1 MNNNCKLLS
10 NYTKI
15 ELLFMEDKKNSIRIE
30 GKWNFTGNN
39 EFVSCSTSHDS
50 DRRGIPRCTI
60 GAVKCATC
68 RVLNFCDV
76 F

>member
-1 MNNNCKLLS
+1 MNIHSKLLS

-50 DRRGIPRCTI
+50 DRRGNSEVHNWRC
-60 GAVKCATC
+60 K
-68 RVLNFCDV
+68 LCDLSCP
-76 F
+76 